1 MNHRILDPIR
11 RSPEYAGI
19 QDAIR
24 RGGGE
29 PLSVFGMPEISKIPL
44 VITTYLEQKRPM
56 LLICPNDYMAQR
68 LYAAMSPVLP
78 GDLFS
83 ACPGLQFYPGGGQPG
98 AKGSADSSPYRFSGR
113 RALPCAGRG
122 GWRSGLPFSSIGLLQ
137 ITDHRP

>member
-44 VITTYLEQKRPM
+44 VITTYLER
-56 LLICPNDYMAQR
+56 C
-68 LYAAMSPVLP
+68 V
-78 GDLFS
+78 
-83 ACPGLQFYPGGGQPG
+83 
-98 AKGSADSSPYRFSGR
+98 
-113 RALPCAGRG
+113 
-122 GWRSGLPFSSIGLLQ
+122 
-137 ITDHRP
+137 